1 MPRAPAG
8 RHWPGPLYRA
18 TLHAFRHPPAAGI
31 PHTLPTR
38 IHMISNPT
46 DATPFN
52 WRAWHAVVVLL
63 VLGFFM
69 VSIRSILNPF
79 VLFFLLVFL
88 IQPYSGTRHH
98 LLTVSAAGV
107 LTFIWLLDTTGFLL
121 APFVLALVLAYVM
134 HPLVDRMER
143 RGLSRM
149 LATFVLALPALGV
162 LALIM
167 FLGIPALSAQVAEFI
182 NGAPALI
189 QTATLRMEAWQAQLQ
204 SRDLPWLD
212 EGVLLERMRS
222 IQPDAVM
229 AWLQQRQAAIARGVW
244 TGVLGVGKGVG
255 AILSL
260 LSYVFLTPIL
270 IFYLL
275 RDWRNIERRLGELVP
290 GPYRDRVLGFASEYD
305 RLLARYLRGQL
316 LAASIVGVLTWLG
329 FLIAGFPYALLL
341 GVVAGVF
348 NIIPYMGLV
357 ASLIPALIIAIF
369 SANPLIA
376 LLKILIVFAVVQVLD
391 GSVIGPRVVGEAV
404 GLHPVWVLLALAMS
418 GYFFGFV
425 GLLIA
430 VPLAVLVK
438 LVLEMALERYRAS
451 SLFRGERSL
460 VGAE

>member
-1 MPRAPAG
+1 M
-8 RHWPGPLYRA
+8 
-18 TLHAFRHPPAAGI
+18 I
-31 PHTLPTR
+31 P
-38 IHMISNPT
+38 NPT
-46 DATPFN
+46 DSAPFN
-52 WRAWHAVVVLL
+52 WRAWHAVVVLV

-69 VSIRSILNPF
+69 MSIRSILNPF
-79 VLFFLLVFL
+79 ILFFLLVFL

-121 APFVLALVLAYVM
+121 APFVLALVLAYVL
-134 HPLVDRMER
+134 HPLVARMER
-143 RGLSRM
+143 HRISRT
-149 LATFVLALPALGV
+149 LATFILALPALGV
-162 LALIM
+162 LALAV
-167 FLGIPALSAQVAEFI
+167 FVGIPALSAQIAEFI
-182 NGAPALI
+182 RGAPALL
-189 QTATLRMEAWQAQLQ
+189 QTATLRMETWQAQLQ

-212 EGVLLERMRS
+212 ESLVLERMRS

-229 AWLQQRQAAIARGVW
+229 AWLQQRQAAIGRGIW
-244 TGVLGVGKGVG
+244 SGVLGVGKGVG
-255 AILSL
+255 AILTL

-290 GPYRDRVLGFASEYD
+290 GPYRDRVVGFASEYD
-305 RLLARYLRGQL
+305 RLLARYFRGQL
-316 LAASIVGVLTWLG
+316 LAAGIVGVLTWLG

-357 ASLIPALIIAIF
+357 ASLIPALVIAVF
-369 SANPLIA
+369 SASPLVA
-376 LLKILIVFAVVQVLD
+376 LLKILVVFAIVQVLD

-404 GLHPVWVLLALAMS
+404 GLHPVWVLLALAVS

-438 LVLEMALERYRAS
+438 LVLAYALDRYRGS
-451 SLFRGERSL
+451 RLFRGERPLISL
-460 VGAE
+460 E

>member
-1 MPRAPAG
+1 MIPNPMEPA
-8 RHWPGPLYRA
+8 
-18 TLHAFRHPPAAGI
+18 
-31 PHTLPTR
+31 
-38 IHMISNPT
+38 
-46 DATPFN
+46 PFN
-52 WRAWHAVVVLL
+52 WRAWHAVVVLV
-63 VLGFFM
+63 VLGFFLM
-69 VSIRSILNPF
+69 SVRSILNPF
-79 VLFFLLVFL
+79 ILFFLFVFL

-98 LLTVSAAGV
+98 LLLVSATGL

-134 HPLVDRMER
+134 HPLVERMER
-143 RGLSRM
+143 RKIPRTWG
-149 LATFVLALPALGV
+149 TTILALPALGV

-167 FLGIPALSAQVAEFI
+167 FVGIPALSAQIAEFI
-182 NGAPALI
+182 RGAPTLL
-189 QTATLRMEAWQAQLQ
+189 QTATTRLEQWQLQLQ
-204 SRDLPWLD
+204 SRDLPLLD
-212 EGVLLERMRS
+212 EGALLERMRS
-222 IQPDAVM
+222 IQPEAVM
-229 AWLQQRQAAIARGVW
+229 AWLQQRQSAIARGVW
-244 TGVLGVGKGVG
+244 TGILGVGKGLSAV
-255 AILSL
+255 LSL

-275 RDWRNIERRLGELVP
+275 RDWRDIERRLGELVP

-316 LAASIVGVLTWLG
+316 LAAGIVGTLTWLG

-357 ASLIPALIIAIF
+357 ASLIPALIIALF
-369 SANPLIA
+369 SASPGVA

-391 GSVIGPRVVGEAV
+391 SSVIGPRVVGEAV
-404 GLHPVWVLLALAMS
+404 GLHPVWVLLALAVS

-438 LVLEMALERYRAS
+438 LLLALALTRYRTS
-451 SLFRGERSL
+451 SLFRGERPL
-460 VGAE
+460 IALD